1 MELLSDEEPHA
12 IVTHCYGHELNL
24 SISDCV
30 KQYNVMKAALNIVVE
45 VNQKSPKR
53 DAAFEKLKA

>member
-24 SISDCV
+24 AISDCV
-30 KQYNVMKAALNIVVE
+30 KQYHVMKAALNIVVE
-45 VNQKSPKR
+45 VNQKSPK
-53 DAAFEKLKA
+53 